1 MGGVFGD
8 TKNMEKYASIK
19 EYCKTL
25 EYQTW
30 QNQWQP
36 PVNDITWFNEEDD
49 LWDTYH
55 THRQKIWNKCASR
68 IPFYLLDTI
77 NIGTNRC
84 VDIGCGGN
92 FLSKNNPHIWGVDKG
107 SSAQNEE
114 LTSTWYVDNCEKWS
128 KVISINAIHFRSVQ
142 KIGESL
148 SKIESILTSGG
159 SGVVTMNRFRIEEY
173 SDIYT
178 DELLKEQISTISTV
192 TRVVW
197 FDEPKDSHLDGN
209 VWVWINK

>member
-1 MGGVFGD
+1 LENYSTIGEFCH
-8 TKNMEKYASIK
+8 T
-19 EYCKTL
+19 T

-30 QNQWQP
+30 QNQWQSS
-36 PVNDITWFNEEDD
+36 VNDVTWFNELEDLHYTPRGW
-49 LWDTYH
+49 LW
-55 THRQKIWNKCASR
+55 HRIASR
-68 IPFYLLDTI
+68 IPYYLLHTI
-77 NIGTNRC
+77 NIDIKKC
-84 VDIGCGGN
+84 VDIGCGDN
-92 FLSKNNPHIWGVDKG
+92 LLSWNNPHIWGVDKG